1 MSDLLAQVQ
10 SALGDRYQ
18 LRRELGRGGMATV
31 FLAYDARHDREV
43 AIKVLRSELAMA
55 MGPERFEREI
65 RLLARLN
72 HPNILPLYDS
82 GSADGMLYYVM
93 PFISGLS
100 LSAKLSKEVHL
111 SIPEAVSIASQ
122 VAAALAHAHDAGFV
136 HRDIKP
142 DNILLDGERA
152 LVADFGIARA
162 LQMDDTQKLTETGIS
177 IGTPTYMS
185 PEQTA
190 DSSQLDGRTDIY
202 SLGCVLYHMLMGE
215 PPFTGHSAQAVMVR
229 HAIERIPNM
238 RAVRDTIPPAL
249 ELLVNKAMA
258 KIPADRFQSAGQLVH
273 ALSTLSHDTAAVPA
287 APPRKFR
294 VGRRGW
300 GLIGLGMAAILV
312 VEALVALK
320 PWRTSRTLPPP
331 DRSTLLVLPF
341 QIAGPPDSG
350 LRVLSASIP
359 SMLSPLFPGEGG
371 FRALDW
377 PTTDS
382 LIQQATAPGAELT
395 AQSITG
401 IARELGAGTILRGQ
415 ITPSG
420 DRIVIDASLER
431 LFDREVIARVERV
444 EGSRDSLAPLLKR
457 IAAELL
463 VKSAGEPAER
473 MPVLL
478 ATELPAVR
486 AYLGGQAAFAEGQF
500 SRAAERFQ
508 GALAIDSTFTL
519 AALGLAAIGGF
530 VNDTLQYEGL
540 ARAWANRDRLGPS
553 DQTYLLALAG
563 PRYPDPSTAAE
574 ELRAAELA
582 VEAAPER
589 MERWYQLGERLFHS
603 GPWLGLSNNRERAA
617 AAFRK
622 VLTLDSL
629 FVPAVGHLL
638 DLAAT
643 LRDTSAVRELGHRY
657 LAIDST
663 GDLAE
668 YYRWRI
674 AQVVDRPADG
684 RASGLR
690 MNELTAAT
698 LERMVNAAQLDGV
711 SLGDAVSAA
720 TALRNRSSSSFDARY
735 YDIKLREIALN
746 RGRPAEA
753 VALARKQTESTSASA
768 QARDRLI
775 AVIESLFWGAD
786 SSYAGEMAAKSMA
799 ISDGP
804 AATVEPAMSPR
815 YLDDCAAALWRLER
829 GQMTAIPAVI
839 ARLGRVRDARKDF
852 QSAYIPLC
860 ASILETQ
867 LAFAGQRPQAGAALD
882 RLDSLMRTGP
892 PAISWVLAAGNLT
905 VARLRERQGNLAAAL
920 AATRRRTYVTDL
932 GERRVLVCLSTLL
945 REEGRLA
952 ALVSDRAGAIQA
964 YRHYL
969 ALRAEAEPV
978 MREEIGRVRA
988 ELDRLELSVPGPGT

>member
-1 MSDLLAQVQ
+1 MSDLLARVQ
-10 SALGDRYQ
+10 AALGDRYV
-18 LRRELGRGGMATV
+18 LKRELGRGGMATV
-31 FLAYDARHDREV
+31 FLAADPRHDREV
-43 AIKVLRSELAMA
+43 AIKVFRSELAMA
-55 MGPERFEREI
+55 MGAERFDREI
-65 RLLARLN
+65 RLVARLN

-82 GSADGMLYYVM
+82 GLADGTLYYVM
-93 PFISGLS
+93 PFIAGLS
-100 LSAKLSKEVHL
+100 LSARLSKEVHL
-111 SIPEAVSIASQ
+111 SIPEAVGIASQ
-122 VAAALAHAHDAGFV
+122 VAAALGHAHAAGFV

-162 LQMDDTQKLTETGIS
+162 LQADDAQKLTETGLS

-185 PEQTA
+185 PEQSA
-190 DSSQLDGRTDIY
+190 DSSQLDGRADIY

-215 PPFTGHSAQAVMVR
+215 PPFTGPSAQAVLVR

-249 ELLVNKAMA
+249 ELIVNKAMA
-258 KIPADRFQSAGQLVH
+258 KIPADRFQSASQLEH
-273 ALSTLSHDTAAVPA
+273 ALNTLSHDTAAVPTPA
-287 APPRKFR
+287 ARRFR
-294 VGRRGW
+294 LGKRGW
-300 GLIGLGMAAILV
+300 ALVGIGMAVILV
-312 VEALVALK
+312 IEALIALK
-320 PWRTSRTLPPP
+320 PWRDTRTLPLL
-331 DRSTLLVLPF
+331 DRKTLLVLPF
-341 QIAGPPDSG
+341 QITGPPDSG
-350 LRVLSASIP
+350 LRVISASIP
-359 SMLSPLFPGEGG
+359 AMLSPLFPGEGG
-371 FRALDW
+371 FQALDW

-382 LIQQATAPGAELT
+382 LLQQAGVAGGELT
-395 AQSITG
+395 AQSI
-401 IARELGAGTILRGQ
+401 ARVARDLGAGTVLQGQ
-415 ITPSG
+415 VTPSG
-420 DRIVIDASLER
+420 ERIVIGASLAR
-431 LFDREVIARVERV
+431 LSDQAILARVERI
-444 EGSRDSLAPLLKR
+444 EGHRDSLVPLLNR
-457 IAAELL
+457 LAAELL
-463 VKSAGEPAER
+463 VVSAGEPAER
-473 MPVLL
+473 LPVLL

-500 SRAAERFQ
+500 SLAAERFRS
-508 GALAIDSTFTL
+508 AVAIDSTFAL
-519 AALGLAAIGGF
+519 AALGLAAAGGF
-530 VNDTLQYEGL
+530 VNDTLQYQGL
-540 ARAWANRDRLGPS
+540 ARAWAARGRLGPS
-553 DQTYLLALAG
+553 DHTYLLAMAG

-582 VEAAPER
+582 VEAAPDR

-603 GPWLGLSNNRERAA
+603 GPWLGLSNTRERAS

-622 VLTLDSL
+622 VLSLDSL

-643 LRDTSAVRELGHRY
+643 LRDTVAVRELGRQY

-663 GDLAE
+663 GDLAQ

-674 AQVVDRPADG
+674 AQVGAPTAAG
-684 RASGLR
+684 SANGLP
-690 MNELTAAT
+690 MNDLTAAT

-746 RGRPAEA
+746 RGHPAEA

-775 AVIESLFWGAD
+775 AVIEHLFWGAD
-786 SSYAGEMAAKSMA
+786 STYAGEMAAKSMT

-804 AATVEPAMSPR
+804 AGTVEPPMSPR
-815 YLDDCAAALWRLER
+815 HLDDCAAALWRLDH
-829 GQMTAIPAVI
+829 GDVTTIPGVI
-839 ARLGRVRDARKDF
+839 ARLGRVRDAMKDF

-860 ASILETQ
+860 RSILETQ
-867 LAFAGQRPQAGAALD
+867 LAFAQQRPQAAAALE

-920 AATRRRTYVTDL
+920 AATRRRAYVTDL
-932 GERRVLVCLSTLL
+932 GERRVLVCLSTML

-952 ALVSDRAGAIQA
+952 ALVGDREGAIQA
-964 YRHYL
+964 YQHYM
-969 ALRAEAEPV
+969 ALRGDAEPV
-978 MREEIGRVRA
+978 VRGEVGRVRA
-988 ELDRLELSVPGPGT
+988 ELERLQLPVPATGR